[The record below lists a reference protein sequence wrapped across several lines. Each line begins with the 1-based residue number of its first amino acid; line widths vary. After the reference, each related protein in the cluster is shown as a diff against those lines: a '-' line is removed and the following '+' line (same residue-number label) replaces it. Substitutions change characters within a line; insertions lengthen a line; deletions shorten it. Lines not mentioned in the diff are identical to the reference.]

1 MIVGLVSAKGS
12 PGTTTAALALAS
24 RWPQPALVLEADPF
38 GGDIRAGLG
47 EGEWPPAAGLAEVVV
62 DLRTI
67 GLDQAL
73 DRRVHQPAPHAPPV
87 LAGLGCVGQAMSVP
101 WARLGDELGRLPG
114 VDVVADCG
122 RMADADG
129 VTPLLRACDVLVVVT
144 ASALRTV
151 RATARIA
158 PLLQAERGVDA
169 DDPRVSLL
177 VIAADRPYPAAEIA
191 EGCRL
196 PLLGELP
203 HDPRAAAVWSD
214 GIRPW
219 RGFARSSLQR
229 QADVIANRLAG
240 IGTAAWGAA

>member
-1 MIVGLVSAKGS
+1 VIVGLVSAKGS

-24 RWPQPALVLEADPF
+24 RWPQRALVLEADPF

-67 GLDQAL
+67 SLDQAL
-73 DRRVHQPAPHAPPV
+73 ERRVHQPGPHAPPV

-101 WARLGDELGRLPG
+101 WARLGDELGRLSG

-122 RMADADG
+122 RMAVADG

-144 ASALRTV
+144 ASSLRAV
-151 RATARIA
+151 RAAARVA
-158 PLLQAERGVDA
+158 PLLQAELGVGA

-191 EGCRL
+191 AGCCL

-214 GIRPW
+214 GLRPW
-219 RGFARSSLQR
+219 HGFARSSLQR
-229 QADVIANRLAG
+229 QADVIARRLAG